1 MSLKEQIQ
9 QDMKDAMRGGDKRR
23 LGVIRLVLAA
33 IKQREVDE
41 RVELDDAGV
50 TAVLDKMAKQRRE
63 SIAQYSKAGRDD
75 LVDQENYELEV
86 LKNYLPEQ
94 LGEAEIEAMIEAAIQ
109 ATGASDVKDMG
120 KVMGQLKAKLQGRAD
135 MGAVSARIKAR
146 LAG

>member
-1 MSLKEQIQ
+1 MSLKEQVQ
-9 QDMKDAMRGGDKRR
+9 QDMKQAMRGGDKRR
-23 LGVIRLVLAA
+23 LGVIRLVMAA

-41 RVELDDAGV
+41 RVELDDTGV

-75 LVDQENYELEV
+75 LVDQENFELEV
-86 LKNYLPEQ
+86 LKTYLPEQ
-94 LGEAEIEAMIEAAIQ
+94 LGEAEIDAMIEAAIQ
-109 ATGASDVKDMG
+109 STGAASVKDMG

-146 LAG
+146 LSG